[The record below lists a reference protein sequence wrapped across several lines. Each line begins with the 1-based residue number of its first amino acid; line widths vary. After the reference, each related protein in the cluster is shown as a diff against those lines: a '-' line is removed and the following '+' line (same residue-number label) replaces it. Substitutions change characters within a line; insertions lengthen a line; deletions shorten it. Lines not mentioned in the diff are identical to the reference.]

1 MWSLSLPRDFSIIA
15 VLYRDV
21 EPMLIASHSGL
32 LRTISKHR
40 IVVAHVYMREIY
52 TLVVI
57 FSSNSHF
64 TSFWCPLFCLFRYS
78 TLHPSP
84 TGNLYIFMSKKEYGV
99 QFKPIVQ
106 GDEEGVAAVLLESK
120 NDTRKPPVL
129 YPSRTLHKY
138 PSHAGDP
145 KVCMAS

>member
-1 MWSLSLPRDFSIIA
+1 MMA
-15 VLYRDV
+15 
-21 EPMLIASHSGL
+21 
-32 LRTISKHR
+32 IS
-40 IVVAHVYMREIY
+40 
-52 TLVVI
+52 TLVMKTPW
-57 FSSNSHF
+57 NSHVLLVV
-64 TSFWCPLFCLFRYS
+64 SLICLFRYS
-78 TLHPSP
+78 TLHPSYWEP
-84 TGNLYIFMSKKEYGV
+84 LYIMSKKEYGV

-145 KVCMAS
+145 KVCVVS